1 MRVSELIRVKGRAV
15 ITVVGTARLRE
26 AARIMQD
33 QIVGALVVVTHDGQ
47 LVGVI
52 SEREIVGAVAQRAEA
67 ALDLRVSDLM
77 LPNRPTVAPTDTVRD
92 AMTIMTERRVRHLPV
107 ISEGSVVGL
116 VSIGD
121 TVKARLSEKITEN
134 LVLQDIARWPAA
146 TVA

>member
-1 MRVSELIRVKGRAV
+1 MRER
-15 ITVVGTARLRE
+15 T
-26 AARIMQD
+26 
-33 QIVGALVVVTHDGQ
+33 VGALVVVSPAGQ
-47 LVGVI
+47 LEGVV
-52 SEREIVGAVAQRAEA
+52 SEREIVGALAQRAEA

-77 LPNRPTVAPTDTVRD
+77 LADRPTLAPTDTVRD

-107 ISEGSVVGL
+107 VSEGAVVGL

-146 TVA
+146 PVA

>member
-1 MRVSELIRVKGRAV
+1 MRIAELISVKGSTV
-15 ITVVGTARLRE
+15 ITVVDSLRLRE
-26 AARIMQD
+26 AAQVMRERT
-33 QIVGALVVVTHDGQ
+33 VGALVVVSPAGQ
-47 LVGVI
+47 LEGVV
-52 SEREIVGAVAQRAEA
+52 SEREIVGALAQRAEA

-77 LPNRPTVAPTDTVRD
+77 LADRPTLAPTDTVRD

-107 ISEGSVVGL
+107 VSEGAVVGL

-146 TVA
+146 PVA

>member
-1 MRVSELIRVKGRAV
+1 MRVSELIRVKGHAV

-33 QIVGALVVVTHDGQ
+33 QIVGALVVVTPDGQ

-67 ALDLRVSDLM
+67 ALDLRVSDLV
-77 LPNRPTVAPTDTVRD
+77 LPNRPTVAPTDTIRD

>member
-1 MRVSELIRVKGRAV
+1 MRVAELISVKGSVV
-15 ITVVGTARLRE
+15 ITVVGALRLRE
-26 AARIMQD
+26 AVRVMQERT
-33 QIVGALVVVTHDGQ
+33 VGALVVVTPAGQ
-47 LVGVI
+47 HEGVV
-52 SEREIVGAVAQRAEA
+52 SEREKVGALAERGAA
-67 ALDLRVSDLM
+67 ALDHRVSDLM
-77 LPNRPTVAPTDTVRD
+77 LADRPTVAPTDTVRD

-134 LVLQDIARWPAA
+134 LVLQDIARWPHA

>member
-1 MRVSELIRVKGRAV
+1 MRVADLITVKGSAV
-15 ITVVGTARLRE
+15 ITVVGTLRLRD
-26 AARIMQD
+26 AARVMQERT
-33 QIVGALVVVTHDGQ
+33 VGALVVVTPAGQ
-47 LVGVI
+47 LEGVI
-52 SEREIVGAVAQRAEA
+52 SEREIVGAIAQRAEA
-67 ALDLRVSDLM
+67 ALDLRMSDLM
-77 LPNRPTVAPTDTVRD
+77 LPDRPTVAPSDTVRD

-146 TVA
+146 TMA

>member
-1 MRVSELIRVKGRAV
+1 MRVADLVGNKGSTV
-15 ITVVGTARLRE
+15 ITVVGTVRLRE
-26 AARIMQD
+26 AVRIMQD
-33 QIVGALVVVTHDGQ
+33 KAVGALVIVTPTGQ
-47 LVGVI
+47 LEGVI
-52 SEREIVGAVAQRAEA
+52 SEREIVAALALRAEA
-67 ALDLRVSDLM
+67 ALDLRMSDLM
-77 LPNRPTVAPTDTVRD
+77 LPGRPTVAPGDTVRD

-107 ISEGSVVGL
+107 VSEGSVVGL

>member
-1 MRVSELIRVKGRAV
+1 VRVAELISVKGSVV
-15 ITVVGTARLRE
+15 ITVVGALRLRD
-26 AARIMQD
+26 AARVMQERA
-33 QIVGALVVVTHDGQ
+33 VGALVVVTPAGK
-47 LVGVI
+47 LEGVV
-52 SEREIVGAVAQRAEA
+52 SEREIVGALAQRAEA
-67 ALDLRVSDLM
+67 ALDLRMSDLM
-77 LPNRPTVAPTDTVRD
+77 LPDRPTVAPTDTVRD

-107 ISEGSVVGL
+107 VSDGSVVGL